1 MEEETRKCIE
11 IYITKRPGQTEE
23 TVEFKNVIKDIPE
36 NEEWFK
42 SASDIMKQVA
52 YVLYKIHEND
62 IDESEVTYANDREG
76 ETSESIIADNSK
88 RDTE

>member
-36 NEEWFK
+36 NKEWFK

-52 YVLYKIHEND
+52 YILYKIYEND
-62 IDESEVTYANDREG
+62 IEESEVTYADDREG
-76 ETSESIIADNSK
+76 ETSESIITEDSK